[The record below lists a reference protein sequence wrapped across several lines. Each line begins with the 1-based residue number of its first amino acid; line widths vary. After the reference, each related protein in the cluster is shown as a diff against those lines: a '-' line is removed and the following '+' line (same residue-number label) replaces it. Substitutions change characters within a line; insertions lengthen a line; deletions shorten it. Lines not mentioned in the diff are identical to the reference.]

1 MLTRNDTV
9 PIEALEDIA
18 YLLRSPNRVR
28 ILDALTRDPYSRR
41 ELGEQTGTSRT
52 TLDRIVNELEE
63 RRLPVH
69 TDHRSE
75 AARQ

>member
-18 YLLRSPNRVR
+18 YLSRSPNRVR

-41 ELGEQTGTSRT
+41 ELGT
-52 TLDRIVNELEE
+52 DRDLTHD
-63 RRLPVH
+63 P
-69 TDHRSE
+69 
-75 AARQ
+75 